1 MSGKPG
7 ALCNLGLLVPLF
19 PGAPEPAKIISHL
32 LYCIFSCS
40 LTRKAGSPVAD
51 ENSAGMV
58 WADAGV
64 GEELAHYMQCDHRRK
79 TVHADAGVLR

>member
-1 MSGKPG
+1 
-7 ALCNLGLLVPLF
+7 
-19 PGAPEPAKIISHL
+19 
-32 LYCIFSCS
+32 
-40 LTRKAGSPVAD
+40 VAD